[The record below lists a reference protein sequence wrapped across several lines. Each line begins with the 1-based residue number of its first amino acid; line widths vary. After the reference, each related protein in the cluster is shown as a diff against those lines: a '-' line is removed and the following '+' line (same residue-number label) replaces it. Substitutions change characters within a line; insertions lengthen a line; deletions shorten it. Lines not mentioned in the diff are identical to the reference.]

1 MTARKTAI
9 TIFIMVN
16 CKRQEQDDN
25 QQERQD
31 NNAQTHEE
39 REEARQW

>member
-1 MTARKTAI
+1 MTARKTEI

-16 CKRQEQDDN
+16 CKRQEEDNN

-31 NNAQTHEE
+31 NNAQTHKEQE
-39 REEARQW
+39 GARQW